1 MDNRMMIRVPGM
13 SSSQLGE
20 SDIVTS
26 CPVWPDPI

>member
-26 CPVWPDPI
+26 CPV